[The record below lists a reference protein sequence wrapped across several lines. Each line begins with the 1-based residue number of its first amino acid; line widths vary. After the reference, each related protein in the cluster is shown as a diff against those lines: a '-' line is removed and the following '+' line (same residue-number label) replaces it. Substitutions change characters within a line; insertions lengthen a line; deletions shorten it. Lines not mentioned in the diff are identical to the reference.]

1 MPIFGTLDVAPLL
14 EAAPRMSGLDAEP
27 WETPGVEI
35 LQLLYEIDDREMAA
49 LLPRALHPTI
59 PPVVTFVVSRY
70 PDSPFGAFTIA
81 QVRAGCRAGTRPRGY
96 LLRAYCDSQRACD
109 ELAAR
114 WGFDCRRGEV
124 RLQRYHDRIVAS
136 VTADTEI
143 LRAALVDPEPIAG
156 GDIQYVASMH
166 LARLASEG
174 DRGILVQVDPEFRIL
189 RAERGRPDLAT
200 FARDAWGAAAVEPVY
215 PVIAS
220 FAVCDTGLP
229 RIRYLL
235 DPDQPAYTGTRQVAG

>member
-14 EAAPRMSGLDAEP
+14 ADAPRMTGLDAEP
-27 WETPGVEI
+27 WETAGVEI
-35 LQLLYEIDDREMAA
+35 LQLLYEIDDHDMAA

-59 PPVVTFVVSRY
+59 PPVASFTVARY
-70 PDSPFGAFTIA
+70 PDSPFGAFTLA
-81 QVRAGCRAGTRPRGY
+81 EVRVGCRASTRPRGY
-96 LLRAYCDSQRACD
+96 LLRAYCDSQSACD
-109 ELAAR
+109 VLAAK
-114 WGFDCRRGEV
+114 WGFDCRRGDV

-136 VTADTEI
+136 VTADAEI
-143 LRAALVDPEPIAG
+143 LRAALVDPEPISA

-174 DRGILVQVDPEFRIL
+174 DRGILAQVDPEYRIH
-189 RAERGRPDLAT
+189 RAERGRPELAT
-200 FARDAWGAAAVEPVY
+200 FARDAWGAAAAEPVY

-229 RIRYLL
+229 RIRYVL